1 MGLGRL
7 HDGAADVFRK
17 LGGFDGDFFAH
28 MEEIDFCWRAQLA
41 GYRIMVEPRSRVFH
55 LGGGTL
61 PNNSPRKL
69 YLNYRNN
76 LSMLYKNLS
85 KRTLWPLLFTRM
97 VLDGMS
103 AFVFLMQGRRD
114 FFKVVFRSHMDFYK
128 ILGMLRAK
136 RRAIQRD
143 RTGSAAGNIYR
154 GSIILRHALGR
165 RTFGPDDVIIAS
177 APGYRCGGFS
187 VFCCGSVSG
196 IAPGTGL

>member
-1 MGLGRL
+1 
-7 HDGAADVFRK
+7 
-17 LGGFDGDFFAH
+17 
-28 MEEIDFCWRAQLA
+28 
-41 GYRIMVEPRSRVFH
+41 MVEPRSRVFH

-165 RTFGPDDVIIAS
+165 RTFG
-177 APGYRCGGFS
+177 RMM
-187 VFCCGSVSG
+187 
-196 IAPGTGL
+196 